1 MKLSIKKED
10 KLFVVDAPEWSGSP
24 RVGRGRTMLEAIGSW
39 LHNNQDFMDVEF
51 ELEGSVQETEQ
62 RRRQRELAKR

>member
-1 MKLSIKKED
+1 MKLTIRKEGSQ
-10 KLFVVDAPEWSGSP
+10 FVVDNKAFAGAP
-24 RVGRGRTMLEAIGSW
+24 RLGRGRTMLEAIGSW

-51 ELEGSVQETEQ
+51 ELEGSVLETEQ